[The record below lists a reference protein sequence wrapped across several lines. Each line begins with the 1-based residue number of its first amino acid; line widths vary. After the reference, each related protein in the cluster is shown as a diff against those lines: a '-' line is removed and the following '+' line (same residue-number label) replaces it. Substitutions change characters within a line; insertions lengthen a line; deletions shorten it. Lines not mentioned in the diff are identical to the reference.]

1 MMIRM
6 ANIWRIRRN
15 NRLNIKKKSE
25 INKNNMKFLI
35 NIIFGICCK
44 LIIMKSKL
52 IKFTNIQKSQFLLTL
67 LNMRRQRYLSHI
79 NRTSKQYLKDK
90 DEFMFKLYRFW

>member
-44 LIIMKSKL
+44 LIIEMAIS
-52 IKFTNIQKSQFLLTL
+52 KFTNPSLTQMFL
-67 LNMRRQRYLSHI
+67 NSYVNKESFQM
-79 NRTSKQYLKDK
+79 KALK
-90 DEFMFKLYRFW
+90 EYQLHCRE

>member
-44 LIIMKSKL
+44 LI
-52 IKFTNIQKSQFLLTL
+52 N
-67 LNMRRQRYLSHI
+67 
-79 NRTSKQYLKDK
+79 KQNNL
-90 DEFMFKLYRFW
+90 FVS